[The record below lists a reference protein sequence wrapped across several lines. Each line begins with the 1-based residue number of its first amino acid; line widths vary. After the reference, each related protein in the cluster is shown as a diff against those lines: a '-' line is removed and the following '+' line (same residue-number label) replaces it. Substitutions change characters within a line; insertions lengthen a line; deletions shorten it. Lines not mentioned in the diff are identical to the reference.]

1 MSTNSEAGRFKPTP
15 EGVKTPKMLEVEKMI
30 GSSLEKDF
38 EEYHIKKGW
47 GQHRLAKRWGVSRS
61 LIFSTTMRG
70 GRRSWVEMLKLNT
83 RRIVGNAPA
92 KPQPKLVCELCN
104 APESSLDRAHW
115 VSHRDGGSASAYNI
129 LNLCPNCHRRL
140 DRDDEKT
147 KSTCREILLFR
158 ESRRIIEGSGGHEAK
173 RRKLVDMA
181 KAILERKPYKIPE

>member
-1 MSTNSEAGRFKPTP
+1 MNTGSDAGRFKPTP
-15 EGVKTPKMLEVEKMI
+15 EGVKTPKMLEVEQRI
-30 GSSLEKDF
+30 GASLEKDF

-47 GQHRLAKRWGVSRS
+47 GQKRLANRWGVSRS

-83 RRIVGNAPA
+83 RRIGCNTPA
-92 KPQPKLVCELCN
+92 KSPPKLVCELCN

-140 DRDDEKT
+140 DRDDKT
-147 KSTCREILLFR
+147 TISSCLEILLFR
-158 ESRRIIEGSGGHEAK
+158 ECRRIIEGSGGQAAK
-173 RRKLVDMA
+173 RKKLVEMA
-181 KAILERKPYKIPE
+181 KAILERKPL